1 MGSKETDMTEQLHT
15 HTYTSKLSSVIESSF
30 GNENLKNIFKKLLR
44 YTWVKWEPRAIHIP
58 YIFLPGFS
66 WYEFLLQKKWQ
77 LVERES
83 LHDYPLSFAK
93 LKLLW

>member
-44 YTWVKWEPRAIHIP
+44 YTWVKWEPRAIQIP
-58 YIFLPGFS
+58 YIFLIYFC
-66 WYEFLLQKKWQ
+66 
-77 LVERES
+77 LVSAGMSSCYRRNGN
-83 LHDYPLSFAK
+83 
-93 LKLLW
+93 W